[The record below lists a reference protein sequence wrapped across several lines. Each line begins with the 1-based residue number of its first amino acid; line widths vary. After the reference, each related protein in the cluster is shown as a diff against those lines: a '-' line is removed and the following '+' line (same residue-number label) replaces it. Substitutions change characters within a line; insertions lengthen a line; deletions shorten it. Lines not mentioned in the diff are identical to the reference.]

1 MTLAAR
7 KPYPFALETLSMTR
21 DVFVVST
28 ARTAIGTFGGTLKD
42 IPNTQLATTV
52 VKAAIQRAGVAPD
65 AVGHVVMGNVIPTD
79 TRDAYLSRVAA
90 IDAGCPIE
98 TPAFNVNRLCGSGL
112 QAIVSAAQAIQLG
125 DCEVAI
131 GAGSE
136 SMSRGPYFD
145 QAARY
150 GARMGDTKSIDYMLG
165 ILHDPWQKMHM
176 GVTAENVAE
185 RYQITRE
192 MQDALA
198 LESQQRAARAI
209 ANGHFKEQI
218 VPVEIVTR
226 KGTTLFD
233 TDEHVRAATTLEVL
247 AGMKPAFK
255 KEGGTVTAG
264 NASGINDGA
273 AAVLLASGERVGAL
287 GLKPLARL
295 VGYAHAGVEPAYM
308 GIGPVPA
315 TRKVLE
321 RTGLKLSDIDV
332 IEANEA
338 FAAQACAV
346 AKELGFD
353 PAKVN
358 PNGSGISLGHPVG
371 ATGAIITTKAIAELH
386 RTGGRYAL
394 VTMCIGGGQG
404 IAAIFERV

>member
-1 MTLAAR
+1 MTI
-7 KPYPFALETLSMTR
+7 R
-21 DVFVVST
+21 DIFIVST
-28 ARTAIGTFGGTLKD
+28 ARTAIGTFGGSLKD
-42 IPNTQLATTV
+42 VPNTQLATTV
-52 VKAAIQRAGVAPD
+52 VKAAIARAGIAAD

-79 TRDAYLSRVAA
+79 TKDAYLARVAA

-112 QAIVSAAQAIQLG
+112 QAIVSAAQAIALG
-125 DCEVAI
+125 DCDVAI
-131 GAGSE
+131 GGGSE

-150 GARMGDTKSIDYMLG
+150 GARMGDAKSIDYMLG

-176 GVTAENVAE
+176 GITAENVAE
-185 RYQITRE
+185 RYGISRQ
-192 MQDALA
+192 MQDELA
-198 LESQQRAARAI
+198 VTSQQRAAA
-209 ANGHFKEQI
+209 AMAAGYFKEQI
-218 VPVEIVTR
+218 TPVEIATR
-226 KGTTLFD
+226 KGVVLFQE
-233 TDEHVRAATTLEVL
+233 DEHVRASTTLETL

-255 KEGGTVTAG
+255 KDGGTVTAG

-273 AAVLLASGERVGAL
+273 SAVVLATGERVAAL

-321 RTGLKLSDIDV
+321 RTGLKLADIDV

-346 AKELGFD
+346 AQELGFD

>member
-1 MTLAAR
+1 MTI
-7 KPYPFALETLSMTR
+7 R
-21 DVFVVST
+21 DIFIVST
-28 ARTAIGTFGGTLKD
+28 ARTAIGTFGGSLKD
-42 IPNTQLATTV
+42 VPNTQLATTV
-52 VKAAIQRAGVAPD
+52 VKAAIARAGIAAD

-79 TRDAYLSRVAA
+79 TKDAYLARVAA

-112 QAIVSAAQAIQLG
+112 QAIVSAAQAIALG
-125 DCEVAI
+125 DCDVAI
-131 GAGSE
+131 GGGSE

-150 GARMGDTKSIDYMLG
+150 GARMGDAKSIDYMLG

-176 GVTAENVAE
+176 GITAENVAE
-185 RYQITRE
+185 RYGISRQ
-192 MQDALA
+192 MQDELA
-198 LESQQRAARAI
+198 VLSQQRAAAAI
-209 ANGHFKEQI
+209 AAGYFKEQI
-218 VPVEIVTR
+218 TPVEIATR
-226 KGTTLFD
+226 KGVVLFQE
-233 TDEHVRAATTLEVL
+233 DEHVRASTTLETL

-273 AAVLLASGERVGAL
+273 GAVVLATGERVTAL
-287 GLKPLARL
+287 GLQPLARL

-321 RTGLKLSDIDV
+321 RTGLKLADIDV

-346 AKELGFD
+346 AQELGFD

>member
-1 MTLAAR
+1 MSSLQ
-7 KPYPFALETLSMTR
+7 
-21 DVFVVST
+21 DVYVLST
-28 ARTAIGTFGGTLKD
+28 ARTAIGTFGGSLKD
-42 IPNTQLATTV
+42 VPNTELATTA
-52 VKAAIQRAGVAPD
+52 VKAAIARSGLPAD
-65 AVGHVVMGNVIPTD
+65 AIGHVVMGNVIPTD
-79 TRDAYLSRVAA
+79 TKDAYLARVAA

-112 QAIVSAAQAIQLG
+112 QAIISAAQAIGYG
-125 DCEVAI
+125 DCDIAI
-131 GAGSE
+131 GGGSE

-145 QAARY
+145 TAVRY
-150 GARMGDTKSIDYMLG
+150 GARMGDAKSIDYMLG

-176 GVTAENVAE
+176 GITAENVAE
-185 RYQITRE
+185 RYRIGRE
-192 MQDALA
+192 AQDQLA
-198 LESQQRAARAI
+198 VQSQQRAAHAI
-209 ANGHFKEQI
+209 AAGYFREQI
-218 VPVEIVTR
+218 VPVEITTR
-226 KGTTLFD
+226 KGTVVFD
-233 TDEHVRAATTLEVL
+233 TDEHVRGSTTLEVL
-247 AGMKPAFK
+247 TGMKPAFK
-255 KEGGTVTAG
+255 KDGLVTAG

-273 AAVLLASGERVGAL
+273 AAVVLASGARASAL

-315 TRKVLE
+315 TQKVLQ
-321 RTGLKLSDIDV
+321 RTGLTVQDMDV

-346 AKELGFD
+346 IQELGLD